1 MSLIRYIYI
10 HSNRCVSNDKL
21 WLKINIW
28 FASSSVPTSST
39 YTSIILCTFMIRHI
53 HHTFSSIDSRG
64 GKLLRGKPPFPPP
77 LPPKLS
83 STLLSYYVDGSY
95 ISWIC
100 REHFTGWFS
109 WKLTAHTYIYMYTY
123 APSVSHRLESDGN
136 TSIKVDGS
144 CTVYIVYI
152 MLRVFH
158 FKSHG
163 RNFLRKLL
171 EYTCRA
177 FLWCL
182 VFEFR
187 HRSVVLMFI
196 DNRVICMFFFM
207 LALWFVGTKSII

>member
-1 MSLIRYIYI
+1 MQ
-10 HSNRCVSNDKL
+10 V
-21 WLKINIW
+21 KITKGE
-28 FASSSVPTSST
+28 A
-39 YTSIILCTFMIRHI
+39 
-53 HHTFSSIDSRG
+53 
-64 GKLLRGKPPFPPP
+64 PFPPP
-77 LPPKLS
+77 LKS
-83 STLLSYYVDGSY
+83 NSTLLSYYVDGSY

-171 EYTCRA
+171 EYTCSRA

-187 HRSVVLMFI
+187 RRSVVLFIDERELMFI
-196 DNRVICMFFFM
+196 DNHVICMFFFM
-207 LALWFVGTKSII
+207 L